1 MNKILINNGRIID
14 PANETDCNG
23 SIYIADGKIISTIQK
38 TDDFSPDITI
48 NAEKQI
54 ICPGFI
60 DLSVRLREPGY
71 TQKGNIKSETHAA
84 AAAGVTS
91 LCIPPDTKPVIDTP
105 AVIEYIKDKSEK
117 AGYPQIYPIG
127 ALTQRLAG
135 KELSSMFALKQAGCV
150 AVSNATQALS
160 DLLILRRA
168 MEYAASHDLLVLYNA
183 DEKALS
189 HNGCAHEG
197 AFASH
202 YGLPGIP
209 SAAETVAVSQ
219 CLELAELT
227 GCRLH
232 FSQISCKGSVIK
244 IQQAKK
250 YGLNVSADVAIH
262 QLHLTEHDMQPFDSA
277 YHVIPPFRSKTDKM
291 FLREGLANGTIDA
304 ICSNHQ
310 PHDIDAK
317 LGAFPETEA
326 GIASL
331 ETLLPLSLRLMH
343 ENALTLSQVIAALTQ
358 KPAQILGL
366 KKGAL
371 TPGYHADI
379 CIFNPD
385 KRWLINSDNWKS
397 FGQNTPYWNKTMS
410 GKVTHTLQ
418 AGKIIFNNQ
427 RITNR
432 HEYLK

>member
-1 MNKILINNGRIID
+1 MSKILINNGRIID
-14 PANETDCNG
+14 PANKIDCNG
-23 SIYIADGKIISTIQK
+23 SIYIADGKIISAIK
-38 TDDFSPDITI
+38 EIDGFSPDIVI
-48 NAEKQI
+48 NAENQI
-54 ICPGFI
+54 VCPGFI
-60 DLSVRLREPGY
+60 DLSVRLREPGH
-71 TQKGNIKSETHAA
+71 TQKGNIKSETRAA

-117 AGYPQIYPIG
+117 AHYPQVYPIG

-150 AVSNATQALS
+150 AVSNANTPLS

-168 MEYAASHDLLVLYNA
+168 MEYAASHDLLVIYHAN
-183 DEKALS
+183 EEALS
-189 HNGCAHEG
+189 NNGCAHEG

-209 SAAETVAVSQ
+209 SAAETVAVAQ
-219 CLELAELT
+219 CLELTELT
-227 GCRLH
+227 GCRVH

-250 YGLNVSADVAIH
+250 YDLNVSADVAIH
-262 QLHLTEHDMQPFDSA
+262 QLHLTEDDMLPFDSA
-277 YHVIPPFRSKTDKM
+277 YHVTPPFRNKTDKM

-304 ICSNHQ
+304 ICSDHQ

-331 ETLLPLSLRLMH
+331 ETLLPLSLQLTH
-343 ENALTLSQVIAALTQ
+343 ENAVTLSQIIAALTQ

-366 KKGAL
+366 KKGTL
-371 TPGYHADI
+371 TPDYDADI
-379 CIFNPD
+379 CIFNPGSH
-385 KRWLINSDNWKS
+385 RLIDHNNWKS
-397 FGQNTPYWNKTMS
+397 FGQNTPYWNKTMQ

-418 AGKIIFNNQ
+418 KGKIIFKQEDN
-427 RITNR
+427 
-432 HEYLK
+432 K